1 MSPKTA
7 KSFVYKRDEL
17 DDGVRE
23 DDTLETVEN
32 MDGDETT
39 SGANAYDVKKFDS
52 GSKSIEDQASF
63 AVVVVV
69 AKLDDDE
76 DEAAGGGGG
85 VL

>member
-1 MSPKTA
+1 MSLKTA
-7 KSFVYKRDEL
+7 RSFVYKRDEL
-17 DDGVRE
+17 DDGVRDE
-23 DDTLETVEN
+23 DTLDTVDN

-52 GSKSIEDQASF
+52 GSKSIEHQASF
-63 AVVVVV
+63 VVVVV